1 MDAEQPQVTEA
12 VVGMMAQKAARYWWV
27 ALLSGV
33 AWLLIA
39 WVVLRMNVSSL
50 ATVGV
55 LIGCVFLVSAVNEA
69 ALAQAVTGGWKV
81 VHYGVSAAFVL
92 AAVWA
97 FVRPINTFF
106 ALASV
111 LGLILI
117 LEGALEIARSIA
129 SRDENPFWWMGLL
142 TGVLLLLLAF
152 WVSSSDR
159 EFDLG
164 ARATLILFWVGFMAL
179 FKGISQ
185 IGLAFGVR
193 RLGRD
198 LTRSTETGSSEPVP
212 PIPTQNSRASQPA
225 APGARTT

>member
-106 ALASV
+106 ALASI
-111 LGLILI
+111 LGLLLFLQGVITLARGIALNGETPHWWLDLVTGGLLI
-117 LEGALEIARSIA
+117 L
-129 SRDENPFWWMGLL
+129 
-142 TGVLLLLLAF
+142 LAI
-152 WVSSSDR
+152 WVSSSDGVWN
-159 EFDLG
+159 LQG
-164 ARATLILFWVGFMAL
+164 RASFILLWVGFMAV
-179 FKGISQ
+179 FRAISDVM
-185 IGLAFGVR
+185 LAFALR
-193 RLGRD
+193 RLRD
-198 LTRSTETGSSEPVP
+198 GGVAAGPPPAVP
-212 PIPTQNSRASQPA
+212 AQERRTPA
-225 APGARTT
+225 DVPQTATP